1 MLSPNIV
8 PCGEAVRVGNN
19 SSLRL
24 SLVAIVLVHFA
35 ILLWHGAAHS
45 RLAISLTAFQTA
57 FVGLIIFSLPLIGTR
72 LLWTNH
78 SRAAARLIALS
89 MFASLV
95 FGLVNHFILTSPD
108 HVAAVPVHPWR
119 YSFVL
124 SAALLVL
131 TETIGIVLG
140 TVAALA

>member
-1 MLSPNIV
+1 
-8 PCGEAVRVGNN
+8 VRVGNN

-24 SLVAIVLVHFA
+24 SLVAIVLVHFV

-45 RLAISLTAFQTA
+45 RLSISLTGFQTA
-57 FVGLIIFSLPLIGTR
+57 FVGLIILSLPLIGTR

-108 HVAAVPVHPWR
+108 HVAVVPIRPWR

-131 TETIGIVLG
+131 TETIGMVLG
-140 TVAALA
+140 AVAALA